1 MVSGMWGKKIGMTQL
16 FSGDKVVPVTAINVG
31 NWIVTGIKTKE
42 RDGYNAIQVGCPRKR
57 YLDQKAVVSWMKKP
71 QQYFSVIREIRVADL
86 PENLAIGQR
95 ADFNT
100 QLQEGEQVDVFGTSK
115 GKGFAGVV
123 KRWNFN
129 GPPAS
134 HGSTMGKTTG
144 SIGFLRSQGKVI
156 KGKRMP
162 GHMGVQRL
170 AVKNLNIV
178 KIAEDAPIVFVKGAI
193 PGHAGSLVFIQRQ
206 VK

>member
-1 MVSGMWGKKIGMTQL
+1 MVSGIWGKKIGMTQL

-100 QLQEGEQVDVFGTSK
+100 QLQEGEQVDVFGTTK
-115 GKGFAGVV
+115 
-123 KRWNFN
+123 
-129 GPPAS
+129 
-134 HGSTMGKTTG
+134 GKTTG